1 MDKLQTLKDA
11 VEARDNE
18 ILGYQ
23 INIDNYERAIAKIN
37 EEYTDK
43 PEILKFRDQLID
55 MLESHKIEQLKTI
68 IIRDVIV
75 DQLKEMEEA

>member
-1 MDKLQTLKDA
+1 MDKTTVLKDA
-11 VEARDNE
+11 VKARNDE

-37 EEYTDK
+37 KEHTDK
-43 PEILKFRDQLID
+43 PEILKFRDQFID
-55 MLESHKIEQLKTI
+55 MLESHKTEQLKTA

-75 DQLKEMEEA
+75 DQLKELEED

>member
-1 MDKLQTLKDA
+1 MDRLETLKGA
-11 VEARDNE
+11 VEARNDE

-37 EEYTDK
+37 KEYSDK

-55 MLESHKIEQLKTI
+55 MLESHKTEQLKTI

-75 DQLKEMEEA
+75 DQLKEIEEA